1 MKSVFRKAA
10 ALGLIFCMSC
20 MMLAGCGN
28 NGAIDGSKT
37 LMTVN
42 GEDLRLGAASF
53 FAKYEQA
60 QTYMIYNMYFGMTS
74 IFDTAEE
81 DGHTAGEE
89 MKESVLTDLEKMMVI
104 KQHAEE
110 YGVSVTDEQAA
121 QIQEAAKAYIEGND
135 KAALAK
141 VGASE
146 EDVVT
151 LLELQTIR
159 SSMMDPIVKD
169 VDTEVTDEE
178 AQQTSVTYVRV
189 NVEETTDSAAESTAE
204 SSAEST
210 AASAAE
216 STAASKAES
225 TTASVTESTA
235 ASTAE
240 STAAS
245 AAASKVESTTAS
257 VAESTPASTAEST
270 AASAAES
277 TAESTAASAAESAA
291 ESTAES
297 AAESTAEASENKEE
311 TEAMKEAKAYA
322 EAIISGIQESE
333 DIAAADMDAIAKE
346 IDENY
351 SSATG
356 HFSTNDPSSS
366 SLDANLVEAV
376 KGLSD
381 GEIVDHPVLN
391 VAGDAYFVVRVDKVF
406 DEDATN
412 TEKENIVVS
421 RKQTLYDETVDGW
434 LEEAEIKVNEDVW
447 KSVTIT
453 DTDPVTLKTPEA
465 EEEETAGEDTA
476 SGASSTAE
484 EAASEAA
491 STAGEAASEAA
502 SAAAEAVSEAAAAAE
517 GAVSEAAEAVSAAA
531 STASETAS
539 ETASAAT
546 SAAETVSSTASA
558 S

>member
-291 ESTAES
+291 ESTAE
-297 AAESTAEASENKEE
+297 ASENKEE

>member
-210 AASAAE
+210 ASSAAE

-225 TTASVTESTA
+225 TTASVAESTA
-235 ASTAE
+235 AST
-240 STAAS
+240 T
-245 AAASKVESTTAS
+245 
-257 VAESTPASTAEST
+257 EST

-277 TAESTAASAAESAA
+277 TAESTAASAAESAAESTAASAA

-351 SSATG
+351 SSTTG

-502 SAAAEAVSEAAAAAE
+502 SAAAEAVSEAAGAAE

-539 ETASAAT
+539 AAT